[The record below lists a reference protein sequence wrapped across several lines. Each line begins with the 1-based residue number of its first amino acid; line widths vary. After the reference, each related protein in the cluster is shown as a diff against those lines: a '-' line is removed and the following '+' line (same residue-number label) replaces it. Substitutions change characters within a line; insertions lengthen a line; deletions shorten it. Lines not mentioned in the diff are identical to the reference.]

1 MHLRGSKLRLETK
14 NHNFS
19 LDDVELMNIAK
30 RLIELATDEFG
41 FDFSTDKKLLN
52 DLVNHM
58 APSLCRIKMGMD
70 IRNPLLNQ
78 IRIQRYLRWSS

>member
-1 MHLRGSKLRLETK
+1 M
-14 NHNFS
+14 N
-19 LDDVELMNIAK
+19 LD
-30 RLIELATDEFG
+30 LILVLI
-41 FDFSTDKKLLN
+41 KLLN

-78 IRIQRYLRWSS
+78 IKTEYKDIYNGVANIIYIIKEN